1 MSIRTSKQSLV
12 PTAVS
17 GAVAGAVAWLLG
29 YALTFLAAGRQVEQ
43 ALSDLNAFVGFVG
56 GNQIPTWKAVGWL
69 YLNAHMVVLRISGL
83 PGGTQTYDLIAESDG
98 GNAALLYLVPVV
110 VLLVVVAVAVAVTG
124 ARDAVSGAVG
134 GAGAVV
140 GYFLVTA
147 VLAILTAHSLGG
159 DVRAAPALVS
169 ALLLAGFAY
178 PLVLGSVAG
187 ALVGLVRPGES
198 GRAASTQ
205 SRS

>member
-1 MSIRTSKQSLV
+1 MSTRSSNRSLA

-29 YALTFLAAGRQVEQ
+29 YAATFLAASQQVERS
-43 ALSDLNAFVGFVG
+43 LSDLNAFVGFVG
-56 GNQIPTWKAVGWL
+56 GNQIPTWKAIGWL
-69 YLNAHMVVLRISGL
+69 YLNAHTVVVRITGL
-83 PGGTQTYDLIAESDG
+83 PGGTQTYDLIAESEG
-98 GNAALLYLVPVV
+98 GSAALLYLVPVV
-110 VLLVVVAVAVAVTG
+110 VLLVVVAVAVVVAG

-140 GYFLVTA
+140 GYVLVTA
-147 VLAILTAHSLGG
+147 VFALFTAHTLGG
-159 DVRAAPALVS
+159 DVRAAPALVP

-178 PLVLGSVAG
+178 PLVVGSVAG
-187 ALVGLVRPGES
+187 ALVGLVRSGES
-198 GRAASTQ
+198 TRSTTAQ